1 MLKVFELTLGILL
14 ILSSFGVG
22 IYTAFEYPLGTL
34 FTRQWMRCIL
44 LGLLDAALFL
54 AGIFLIFGL
63 HSITAL

>member
-1 MLKVFELTLGILL
+1 MKVFELTLGILL

-44 LGLLDAALFL
+44 LGLLGAALFL

-63 HSITAL
+63 HSVTAL

>member
-22 IYTAFEYPLGTL
+22 IYTAFEYPLGAL

-44 LGLLDAALFL
+44 LGLLGVALFL